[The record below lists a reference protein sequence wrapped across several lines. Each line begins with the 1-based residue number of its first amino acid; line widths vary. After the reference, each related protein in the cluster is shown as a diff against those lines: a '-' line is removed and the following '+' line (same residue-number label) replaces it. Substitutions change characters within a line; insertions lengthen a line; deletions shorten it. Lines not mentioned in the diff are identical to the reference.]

1 MVSDRLHSRSTLTG
15 AGFRELAPH
24 LAAEHLGELR
34 VIDVREPGEF
44 TGPLGRV
51 PGAELVPLGTVEEAA
66 RSWNRDVPVL
76 VVCRSGGRSGR
87 AASILRTLGFR
98 NVFNLTGGMLAW
110 DAHGLPRDRIAA

>member
-1 MVSDRLHSRSTLTG
+1 MVSDRLLSRSAPTA

-34 VIDVREPGEF
+34 VIDVREPDEF

-51 PGAELVPLGTVEEAA
+51 PGAELVPLGTVEETA
-66 RSWNRDVPVL
+66 RAWNRDVAVL

-87 AASILRTLGFR
+87 AAAILRTLGFR

-110 DAHGLPRDRIAA
+110 DAHGLPRARIAA